1 MTSIGLSGSRLA
13 TSGLAV
19 VCSQDKYTVEFSLH
33 GELNLGNAQHLEHA
47 VTRTMRA
54 RLERIVIQ
62 IAPLAFADLVGVRA
76 LLAISERCGADQTE
90 LAFRGIASPQVMKIL
105 ALVGAD
111 KRLGLASAD

>member
-1 MTSIGLSGSRLA
+1 MTGISLSGSRLA

-33 GELNLGNAQHLEHA
+33 GELHLGNAQHLEHA

-76 LLAISERCGADQTE
+76 LLAISERCGAAQTE

-111 KRLGLASAD
+111 DRLGLASAE